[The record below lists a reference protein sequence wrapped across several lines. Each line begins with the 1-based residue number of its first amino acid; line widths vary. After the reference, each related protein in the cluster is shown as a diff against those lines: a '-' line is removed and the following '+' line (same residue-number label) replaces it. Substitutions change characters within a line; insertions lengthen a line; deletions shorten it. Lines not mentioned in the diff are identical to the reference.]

1 MAQGERRSVG
11 RVEKVVASLF
21 FSGYFPLFPATVG
34 SAVTCVAYWFFVPEN
49 LYIQA
54 ALIVIV
60 FFLAVYLSSRLI
72 REWGPDPRRV
82 VIDETSGMLVA
93 LFMVPKS
100 VLLVIIAFLLFRLFD
115 IAKPFPIRRWERL
128 KSGWGVVI
136 DDLMAGIYTRVM
148 ILVIYLI
155 WSRAL

>member
-1 MAQGERRSVG
+1 MDK
-11 RVEKVVASLF
+11 VEKVLASLF

-34 SAVTCVAYWFFVPEN
+34 SAVTCAAYWFLVPEN

-54 ALIVIV
+54 ALIVVV

-72 REWGPDPRRV
+72 KEWGPDPRRV
-82 VIDETSGMLVA
+82 VIDETCGMLVA

-100 VLLVIIAFLLFRLFD
+100 LLLVIVAFLLFRLLD
-115 IAKPFPIRRWERL
+115 IAKPFPIRRWEKL

-136 DDLMAGIYTRVM
+136 DDLIAGIYTRVV
-148 ILVIYLI
+148 ILIVYLI
-155 WSRAL
+155 WSSTI

>member
-11 RVEKVVASLF
+11 RVEKVIASLF

-34 SAVTCVAYWFFVPEN
+34 SAVTCVAYWFLVPEN

-54 ALIVIV
+54 ALIVAV

-72 REWGPDPRRV
+72 KEWGPDPRRV
-82 VIDETSGMLVA
+82 VIDEGCGMLVA

-100 VLLVIIAFLLFRLFD
+100 LLLVIIAFVLFRLFD
-115 IAKPFPIRRWERL
+115 IAKPFPIRRCEKL

-136 DDLMAGIYTRVM
+136 DDLLAGMYTRLALL
-148 ILVIYLI
+148 LVYFA
-155 WSRAL
+155 WSRLA